1 MVSMVPSSPLFPA
14 SWKSGIEANFEQNIF
29 GENTSQVML
38 CIMSDRSTIG
48 EIKFNQLV
56 KTVSSGVFK
65 FKHEPLNTCN
75 GAQHAH
81 HQRKCKS
88 KLQWGANQTYSE
100 VSSHSSYNAHHQ
112 KIYKHWRGCGEKG
125 TLLHS

>member
-38 CIMSDRSTIG
+38 CIMSDRSTTG

-56 KTVSSGVFK
+56 KRVSSSVFK

-81 HQRKCKS
+81 H
-88 KLQWGANQTYSE
+88 
-100 VSSHSSYNAHHQ
+100 
-112 KIYKHWRGCGEKG
+112 
-125 TLLHS
+125 